1 MDTGLME
8 VCDPHLW
15 AIGLVL
21 DMTIDQREPSPR
33 LGVKMIPILSDLW
46 TAIEQVAHSGPGPM

>member
-1 MDTGLME
+1 ME